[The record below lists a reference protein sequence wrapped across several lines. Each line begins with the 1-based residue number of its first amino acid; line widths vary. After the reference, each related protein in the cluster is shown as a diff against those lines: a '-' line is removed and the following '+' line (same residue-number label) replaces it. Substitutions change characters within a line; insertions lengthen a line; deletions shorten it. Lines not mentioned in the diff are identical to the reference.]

1 VSAPDLSGRTVVI
14 TGANSGIGKEA
25 AVGLAAMG
33 ATVVV
38 AVRNRAKGEA
48 AVAEIT
54 ARAGRSRDA
63 VELADLDLA
72 STASIRAF
80 AAGFLA
86 SHDRL
91 DVLLNNAGLTLRK
104 RAETADGFEMIF
116 GVNHLGH
123 FLLTSLLQDR
133 LVAGAPTRIVN
144 VASDAHRFAR
154 GGLDFDDLM
163 ATERYRPFLTY
174 ARSKLANI
182 LFTTELARRLE
193 GTGVTANVLHPGF
206 VASNFAREGDTGAL
220 GNLAMIAGRPFAVS
234 PAKGAETSV
243 FLASSPQVDGVTGQY
258 FAKCTLAKTSAAG
271 ADADAALR
279 LWTESEKLLR

>member
-14 TGANSGIGKEA
+14 TGANSGIGQEA

-38 AVRNRAKGEA
+38 AARNRAKGEA
-48 AVAEIT
+48 ALAEIKS
-54 ARAGRSRDA
+54 RAGSDA

-80 AAGFLA
+80 ADGFLA
-86 SHDRL
+86 SHDHL

-104 RAETADGFEMIF
+104 RRETADGFEMTF

-123 FLLTSLLQDR
+123 FLLTALLQDR
-133 LVAGAPTRIVN
+133 LVASAPARIVN

-163 ATERYRPFLTY
+163 ATKRYRPFLTY

-182 LFTTELARRLE
+182 LFTTELARRLD

-220 GNLAMIAGRPFAVS
+220 GNIAMIAGRPFAIS
-234 PAKGAETSV
+234 PAGGAETSV
-243 FLASSPQVDGVTGQY
+243 FLASSPTVDGVTGQY
-258 FAKCTLAKTSAAG
+258 FVRCALAKTSAAG
-271 ADADAALR
+271 HDADAALR
-279 LWTESEKLLR
+279 LWTESENLLR